1 MQKIDE
7 LLKEG
12 HRRFTPLQKLLDK
25 ASDQEVWTA
34 EFQALLPAT
43 LAKGVSVTDIRG
55 TYLTVSCRNA
65 SIATR
70 LRFQA
75 PELLPRLGALAHFAE
90 VRELKI
96 KVAEL
101 QSHDFDTP

>member
-43 LAKGVSVTDIRG
+43 LVKGVSVTDIKGR
-55 TYLTVSCRNA
+55 YLTVSCRNA

-70 LRFQA
+70 LRFQV
-75 PELLPRLGALAHFAE
+75 PELLPRLQALAHFAQ
-90 VRELKI
+90 VTDIRI
-96 KVAEL
+96 RVAEL
-101 QSHDFDTP
+101 QSHDFDAS

>member
-34 EFQALLPAT
+34 ELGALLPAT
-43 LAKGVSVTDIRG
+43 LVKGVSVTDIKGR
-55 TYLTVSCRNA
+55 YLTVSCRNA

-70 LRFQA
+70 LRFQV
-75 PELLPRLGALAHFAE
+75 PELLPRLRALGHFAE
-90 VRELKI
+90 VTDITIR
-96 KVAEL
+96 VAEL
-101 QSHDFDTP
+101 QSHDFDAS